1 MAGKKR
7 NGPQQRS
14 RAARN
19 DADIGAI
26 ETDIESV
33 YGLPAGS
40 VQIVDPATGRNI
52 RNDAKVRTLRRKS
65 EG

>member
-1 MAGKKR
+1 MAGRKR
-7 NGPQQRS
+7 NAPQRRS

-19 DADIGAI
+19 DADVGAI

-33 YGLPAGS
+33 YGLPEGS
-40 VQIVDPATGRNI
+40 VRIVDPTTGRNI

-65 EG
+65 GG